1 LRCARRA
8 ASWRRAREGGTER
21 GGGIG
26 AVDEEV
32 VLVGDVVRVFESE
45 RMVVLLVVVGE
56 SLVVVVAAVGESCW
70 WES

>member
-1 LRCARRA
+1 VI
-8 ASWRRAREGGTER
+8 ER

-26 AVDEEV
+26 AVDEAV
-32 VLVGDVVRVFESE
+32 VLVGDVVSVVESE

-56 SLVVVVAAVGESCW
+56 SLVVVVAVGESCW

>member
-1 LRCARRA
+1 V
-8 ASWRRAREGGTER
+8 GVIER

-26 AVDEEV
+26 AVDEAV
-32 VLVGDVVRVFESE
+32 VLVGDVVSVVESE

-56 SLVVVVAAVGESCW
+56 SLVVVVAVGESCW